1 MPPPGS
7 RLVQVPLQLVPALAG
22 LLSLLTGPASAMQSP
37 WWENYDLKERFVC
50 PDHGALV
57 LERNE
62 SQASLISGRSS
73 SILFREAN
81 DNAGLTYRN
90 GPLKVTIRGDELT
103 LEQLPQRLICLRTEE
118 V

>member
-1 MPPPGS
+1 MAPPIL
-7 RLVQVPLQLVPALAG
+7 RLALSTC
-22 LLSLLTGPASAMQSP
+22 LLLAALDSPVKAMQSP
-37 WWENYDLKERFVC
+37 WWDNYDLKERFIC

-73 SILFREAN
+73 SILFREAS
-81 DNAGLTYRN
+81 DNPGLIYAN
-90 GPLKVTIRGDELT
+90 GGLRVILRGDELT
-103 LEQLPQRLICLRTEE
+103 LEQLPQRLLCLRTED